1 MAGGAARRVKG
12 RKPIPTALK
21 IARGNPGQRRLP
33 ADEPQPAPAF
43 DLTVPA
49 ILEADP
55 GARAE
60 WEQTAPRL
68 QRLGLLTEVDLDAL
82 TLYCATFARWKAAE
96 RELQQHGVMILAGRS
111 KTRRIVSPYL
121 MISMKAQAQCRAL
134 LMEFGL
140 TPVSRS
146 RVHVPKPDTTN
157 AQRDRF
163 FGPIALPRAGA

>member
-1 MAGGAARRVKG
+1 
-12 RKPIPTALK
+12 LK

-33 ADEPQPAPAF
+33 ANEPQPAPAF
-43 DLTVPA
+43 DLTVPD
-49 ILEADP
+49 ILRDDA

-60 WEQTAPRL
+60 WERTAPRL
-68 QRLGLLTEVDLDAL
+68 QRVGLLTEVDLDAL

-96 RELQQHGVMILAGRS
+96 RELQQHGVMVTVG
-111 KTRRIVSPYL
+111 KKKKPTTRVSPYL
-121 MISMKAQAQCRAL
+121 MISMKAQQQCRAL

-146 RVHVPKPDTTN
+146 RVHVPKPDTAN

-163 FGPIALPRAGA
+163 FGPVAVPRAGA